1 MPGRKAKKMTN
12 QYVEI
17 ISEDKSILSIIQSL
31 IDSRVLGKIEIS
43 DTKRSW
49 ITMILEVKNI
59 GNSFFLSIDGVEGLE
74 STLSGYPNREV
85 SLEFMDKGG
94 VPCRFR
100 TKVIECR
107 PNDILSELP
116 KEIYRIQR
124 RQFFRI
130 KALPGTE
137 ITFRI
142 GPSKEEKEEVKDFSE
157 GGVAFFIEK
166 GLKFGIGNQLNDI
179 SLKIPEGNAW
189 LRFHIPQAVVKRI
202 EHPPL
207 HNVRTLC
214 AVEFLELPKKT
225 RDNLIAYISKQ
236 QMVVIQKLKG

>member
-1 MPGRKAKKMTN
+1 MTN
-12 QYVEI
+12 QYIEI
-17 ISEDKSILSIIQSL
+17 ISEDKSILSIIQFL
-31 IDSRVLGKIEIS
+31 MDSQIIGKIEIS
-43 DTKRSW
+43 DTKNSW

-59 GNSFFLSIDGVEGLE
+59 GNSFFLSMDKIEGLE
-74 STLSGYPNREV
+74 STLSDYPNREV

-142 GPSKEEKEEVKDFSE
+142 GTSEEEKGEVKDLSE

-179 SLKIPEGNAW
+179 SLKIPEGNEW
-189 LRFHIPQAVVKRI
+189 LRFHIPQAVVRRI
-202 EHPPL
+202 EPPSL
-207 HNVRTLC
+207 HNGRTLC

>member
-1 MPGRKAKKMTN
+1 
-12 QYVEI
+12 
-17 ISEDKSILSIIQSL
+17 
-31 IDSRVLGKIEIS
+31 
-43 DTKRSW
+43 
-49 ITMILEVKNI
+49 
-59 GNSFFLSIDGVEGLE
+59 
-74 STLSGYPNREV
+74 
-85 SLEFMDKGG
+85 MDKRG

-142 GPSKEEKEEVKDFSE
+142 GTSEEEKGEVKDLSE

-179 SLKIPEGNAW
+179 SLKIPEGNEW
-189 LRFHIPQAVVKRI
+189 LRFHIPQAVVRRI
-202 EHPPL
+202 EHPSL
-207 HNVRTLC
+207 HNGRTLC
-214 AVEFLELPKKT
+214 AIEFLELPKKT